1 MISRFYLIMGSVRI
15 RLKRGGLHAV
25 ELVNTRGTHHPW
37 TSLSI
42 SGIERFLLGGGTRG
56 VFRGFKVIATVLF
69 YSYGLSLRK
78 SSKYFE
84 KLSTPSV
91 SKSSAQEWVRRVGGR
106 LTSTHNH
113 KGIP

>member
-1 MISRFYLIMGSVRI
+1 
-15 RLKRGGLHAV
+15 
-25 ELVNTRGTHHPW
+25 
-37 TSLSI
+37 
-42 SGIERFLLGGGTRG
+42 
-56 VFRGFKVIATVLF
+56 VIATVLF

-106 LTSTHNH
+106 LNFDPQPQGYSIIAVDETVVKCNGRPIYVWTAVDAYTRQ
-113 KGIP
+113 PV